1 MKKTNI
7 ILLRHGQTHWNVQK
21 IWQGTSESE
30 LTSLGE
36 EQALGAKYVLDD
48 IKVDYAYVSP
58 LLRTIQ
64 TLNIVINNTSLEYK
78 ENSDLKE
85 IHLGEWEGQKHEDIK
100 ISNREQS
107 DNFFFNQD
115 KFNVK
120 GAETFYDLQKR
131 VVKVLDDIFLKH
143 EGQTVLVVSH
153 CMSIKVA
160 LAYYCDIKMNELNKI
175 NNPKNAELIFLE
187 KEKDVIRIA

>member
-36 EQALGAKYVLDD
+36 EQALAAKYILDD
-48 IKVDYAYVSP
+48 INVDYAYVSP
-58 LLRTIQ
+58 LLRTKQ
-64 TLNIVINNTSLEYK
+64 TLNIVINKTSLEYK

-115 KFNVK
+115 KFNIK

-160 LAYYCDIKMNELNKI
+160 LAYYSDIKMNELNKI

>member
-7 ILLRHGQTHWNVQK
+7 ILLRHGQTYWNVEK

-30 LTSLGE
+30 LTPIGKK
-36 EQALGAKYVLDD
+36 QALVTKSVLDKIELD
-48 IKVDYAYVSP
+48 FTYVSP
-58 LLRTIQ
+58 LKRTLQ
-64 TLNIVINNTSLEYK
+64 TMDIVLNNRGVPYEKIN
-78 ENSDLKE
+78 DLKE
-85 IHLGEWEGQKHEDIK
+85 IHLGIWEGKKHEDIK

-120 GAETFYDLQKR
+120 GAETYYDLQKR
-131 VVKVLDDIFLKH
+131 VVKVLEDIFLKH

-160 LAYYCDIKMNELNKI
+160 LAHYSNIKMKELNKI
-175 NNPKNAELIFLE
+175 NNPKNAELITLI

>member
-36 EQALGAKYVLDD
+36 EQALDAKYILDD

-58 LLRTIQ
+58 LLRTKQ

-85 IHLGEWEGQKHEDIK
+85 IHLGDWEGQKHEDIK

-131 VVKVLDDIFLKH
+131 VVKVLDDIFLIFSAVNFFS
-143 EGQTVLVVSH
+143 E
-153 CMSIKVA
+153 
-160 LAYYCDIKMNELNKI
+160 LAS
-175 NNPKNAELIFLE
+175 LIFWL
-187 KEKDVIRIA
+187 